1 MKICVKCQA
10 EYPDDMVYCSYCGI
24 SLQPKIEE
32 RVCPACGKTVHADN
46 LRFCPY
52 CAHSFTSS
60 ETKKTSNEKPP
71 LPPDINIKKN
81 YVKMQPLNQ
90 EKKPDTTPLPS
101 NTPRNVCP
109 SCKSVIYAKNLK
121 TCPYCDAELD
131 FSKTQPPVT
140 NVKPTIHQ
148 PAQGNICPACGKVIH
163 AKNVNSCPY
172 CGKSLIAGISNTN
185 NQLPSNTSRPLP
197 SDVNIK
203 KNYVKMQPLNQDGKT
218 NTNETIN
225 KSLNNMDSD
234 KNSSENT
241 EGESNSQ
248 GSFSTFIVC
257 CVLSLVINGFIFSF
271 LINAICSCA
280 VLFSGWNL
288 IKKYYRTNRIL
299 ALIATVLIII
309 ITIGGLGL
317 LKSIGKETIR
327 KRASQQPSVL
337 VVNDIALLK

>member
-1 MKICVKCQA
+1 
-10 EYPDDMVYCSYCGI
+10 
-24 SLQPKIEE
+24 
-32 RVCPACGKTVHADN
+32 
-46 LRFCPY
+46 
-52 CAHSFTSS
+52 
-60 ETKKTSNEKPP
+60 
-71 LPPDINIKKN
+71 
-81 YVKMQPLNQ
+81 MQPLNQ

-121 TCPYCDAELD
+121 T
-131 FSKTQPPVT
+131 
-140 NVKPTIHQ
+140 
-148 PAQGNICPACGKVIH
+148 
-163 AKNVNSCPY
+163 CPY